1 MNILPIRLD
10 TQSDVIKLVDLA
22 TKLGDDVHIT
32 LEDGKGHIADAK
44 SLMGCM
50 YGKVEFKEPY
60 LRSEYEGLSDVFRD
74 FLR

>member
-1 MNILPIRLD
+1 MNLLPIRLD
-10 TQSDVIKLVDLA
+10 TQTDVIKLVNLA
-22 TKLGDDVHIT
+22 NDLGDDVHIT
-32 LEDGKGHIADAK
+32 LEDGKGHVADAK

-60 LRSEYEGLSDVFRD
+60 LRSEYEGLADVFRD